1 MDSNESSLKEQI
13 RFNWTRQ
20 ESPAS
25 RATGTVQDT
34 RRAGPERVFR
44 RYSGDLQADVTPYYY
59 DLDRD
64 GTIVDVGCWMHARR
78 RFFEARGSDPTR
90 AHVMLAWVAG
100 LYQVEEEARQARKHH
115 PD

>member
-1 MDSNESSLKEQI
+1 
-13 RFNWTRQ
+13 
-20 ESPAS
+20 
-25 RATGTVQDT
+25 
-34 RRAGPERVFR
+34 
-44 RYSGDLQADVTPYYY
+44 
-59 DLDRD
+59 
-64 GTIVDVGCWMHARR
+64 MHARR